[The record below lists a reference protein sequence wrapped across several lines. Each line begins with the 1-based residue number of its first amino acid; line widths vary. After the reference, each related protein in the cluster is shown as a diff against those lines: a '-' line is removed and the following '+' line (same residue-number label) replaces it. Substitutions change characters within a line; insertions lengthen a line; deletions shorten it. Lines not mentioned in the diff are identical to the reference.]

1 MIVSRADF
9 DLLEA
14 GIGGAAEDRE
24 TATEYPEY
32 RDFKD
37 WLFNAPVDLS
47 KLDLTRNADTSAKP
61 GNRKRS

>member
-14 GIGGAAEDRE
+14 GIDGAAEGPE
-24 TATEYPEY
+24 SATEYTEY
-32 RDFKD
+32 KDFKD

-47 KLDLTRNADTSAKP
+47 KLDLTRSADTSAEP